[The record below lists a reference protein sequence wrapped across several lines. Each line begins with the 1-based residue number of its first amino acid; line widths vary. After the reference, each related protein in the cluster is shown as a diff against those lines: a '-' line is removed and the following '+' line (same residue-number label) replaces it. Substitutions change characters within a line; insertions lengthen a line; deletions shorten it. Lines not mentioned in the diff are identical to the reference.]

1 MTFQGIFGAAKL
13 VTLATLVA
21 SRVEMLGL
29 DVVLDPGG
37 VPGAVVTQP
46 APPAT
51 ILTPGHVRPDLIIHF
66 LKLTINHNLTWGH
79 VLGGSAFCRPV

>member
-1 MTFQGIFGAAKL
+1 MISRNMTFQGIFGAAKL

-37 VPGAVVTQP
+37 VPGAVVTQLTPP
-46 APPAT
+46 AP
-51 ILTPGHVRPDLIIHF
+51 ILTPRHVGAHLIIL
-66 LKLTINHNLTWGH
+66 LKLQN
-79 VLGGSAFCRPV
+79 